1 MQDEPRNNSFL
12 TPVRHAAWMILVSI
26 TRFSYRNSAGRVAF
40 AKMPP
45 PVAAA
50 RKTTSIFLSAIHSS
64 TAAWRNR
71 SRSLRAA
78 VTISQLSR
86 ARHRTIADPAMPR
99 CPATQTRRPF
109 NSKLVMTNPSHAGF
123 SGDSFQIRVQHIGDQ
138 FGKRD
143 RVLPSQNPVLLGS
156 VAQEQVDLSW
166 PEIAAVDLHQQD
178 AAGGIDAHLVNSL
191 ALPFDLAAHLQEG
204 QFYVLA
210 HAMRFTR
217 RQDVIVRRILLH
229 NPPHAFHVVS
239 RMAPVALGVQIP
251 DIEPILHAQV
261 NSGHRASY
269 LPCDEG
275 LAADGAL
282 VIEQNAVRGM
292 HGVCLPVVYRNPV
305 SIELGNAIGAARIKG
320 RGFRLW
326 SLDRKGVV

>member
-1 MQDEPRNNSFL
+1 MQDEPRNSSFL
-12 TPVRHAAWMILVSI
+12 TPVRHAAWMTLVSI

-40 AKMPP
+40 AMMPP
-45 PVAAA
+45 TVAAA
-50 RKTTSIFLSAIHSS
+50 RKTTSIFLSAIHAS
-64 TAAWRNR
+64 TAACLNR

-86 ARHRTIADPAMPR
+86 ARRRTIADPAMPR

-138 FGKRD
+138 LGKRD
-143 RVLPSQNPVLLGS
+143 RVFPSQNPVRLGS
-156 VAQEQVDLSW
+156 VTQKQVDLSRAK
-166 PEIAAVDLHQQD
+166 IAPVDFHQRV

-191 ALPFDLAAHLQEG
+191 ALPFDLAAYLQEG
-204 QFYVLA
+204 QLYELA
-210 HAMRFTR
+210 HAVRFTR
-217 RQDVIVRRILLH
+217 CQDVIVRRILLH
-229 NPPHAFHVVS
+229 DPPHAFHVIS
-239 RMAPVALGVQIP
+239 RMAPVAFGVQIP
-251 DIEPILHAQV
+251 DIEPILHAQM
-261 NSGHRASY
+261 NAGHRASY

-282 VIEQNAVRGM
+282 VIEQNTVRGM
-292 HGVCLPVVYRNPV
+292 HAVCLPVVYRNPV
-305 SIELGNAIGAARIKG
+305 SIELGNAIGAARVKG

-326 SLDRKGVV
+326 SLS